1 MFSRTNISPQRHC
14 DARTIVGIDLR
25 RVSQMPPGRGINTP
39 PPLAL
44 ALLCLG
50 SIACGLNYIALNFV
64 CNYNS
69 INMPRSNQ
77 TTESRTARL
86 TILVDPRKK
95 KIFEE
100 ICAAQD
106 LTPSQVVRKLIRQY
120 VIEHAAGR
128 PLPEWLTVQG
138 KRNENDQKAAFS
150 RSG

>member
-1 MFSRTNISPQRHC
+1 MPSARGTNLLLAC
-14 DARTIVGIDLR
+14 DYT
-25 RVSQMPPGRGINTP
+25 RV
-39 PPLAL
+39 A
-44 ALLCLG
+44 
-50 SIACGLNYIALNFV
+50 LNYIALNFV
-64 CNYNS
+64 GNYNW

-86 TILVDPRKK
+86 TILIDPRKK

-128 PLPEWLTVQG
+128 PLPEWLTGQG
-138 KRNENDQKAAFS
+138 KNDQKAAVS
-150 RSG
+150 RNG